1 MHYGYFNGQIM
12 PTTQIGVGVTD
23 LGLLRGY
30 GLFDYLRTYNGRPFQ
45 WQHYWARL
53 ENSARQMH
61 LPLPMNEQEAH
72 AMVLDLIAQ
81 SRTGSED
88 VAIRFV
94 VTGGYSPDSIT
105 IAEPNVMILIE
116 EIRPVPESQFEQGIR
131 VILDDYVRDMA
142 EVKSTDYKRVILKAG
157 EIKAAGASDL
167 LYHKNGEISELS
179 RSNFFLIR
187 GDKLITPDR
196 HILFG
201 VTRRTIMELAR
212 EDFRVEERPV
222 LLSEL
227 YEANE
232 AFTTSTLKMA
242 LPIVQIGE
250 LMIGN
255 GKPGPKTALLRERF
269 MAFAGK
275 N

>member
-45 WQHYWARL
+45 WPHYWARL

-269 MAFAGK
+269 MAFAEK